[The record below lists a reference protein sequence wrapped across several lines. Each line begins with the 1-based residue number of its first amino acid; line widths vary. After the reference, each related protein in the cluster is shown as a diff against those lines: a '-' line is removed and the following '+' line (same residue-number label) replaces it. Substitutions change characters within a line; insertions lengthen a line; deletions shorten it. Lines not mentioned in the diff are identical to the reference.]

1 MVILARHDVQ
11 LLSPLDRWACNLAQP
26 RFSPTVLSVG
36 SQCDQRAWRSFNCT
50 SDLLYAVPRALVAA
64 FSQTIG
70 THAKGR
76 EHCCFSGGCLG
87 QGGHGCLNLL
97 APAMGAVGGSVASFV
112 AAGQVDFC
120 WPPMHFK
127 VSEWNH
133 NYHVP
138 QCTDLPGKKPGSIW
152 RCRIPAL
159 STGRPYQEKPTL
171 ETSLE
176 AHDGTRDVRERHRQA
191 RGSKPT

>member
-1 MVILARHDVQ
+1 MHSYFPFPLTTDPDLNLSPNPLTRYDMVILARHDVQ
-11 LLSPLDRWACNLAQP
+11 LLSPLDRWACSLAQP

-50 SDLLYAVPRALVAA
+50 SDLLYAVPRALFAA

-97 APAMGAVGGSVASFV
+97 APAMGAAGGTVASFV

-127 VSEWNH
+127 ASEWNH
-133 NYHVP
+133 SY
-138 QCTDLPGKKPGSIW
+138 
-152 RCRIPAL
+152 
-159 STGRPYQEKPTL
+159 
-171 ETSLE
+171 
-176 AHDGTRDVRERHRQA
+176 
-191 RGSKPT
+191 

>member
-1 MVILARHDVQ
+1 MAGLAEYRHSLPTY
-11 LLSPLDRWACNLAQP
+11 LL
-26 RFSPTVLSVG
+26 PTY
-36 SQCDQRAWRSFNCT
+36 
-50 SDLLYAVPRALVAA
+50 LL
-64 FSQTIG
+64 
-70 THAKGR
+70 TH
-76 EHCCFSGGCLG
+76 
-87 QGGHGCLNLL
+87 LL
-97 APAMGAVGGSVASFV
+97 THS
-112 AAGQVDFC
+112 QVDFC

-159 STGRPYQEKPTL
+159 STGRPYQEEPAL

-191 RGSKPT
+191 RGRKPT

>member
-1 MVILARHDVQ
+1 ML
-11 LLSPLDRWACNLAQP
+11 
-26 RFSPTVLSVG
+26 G
-36 SQCDQRAWRSFNCT
+36 
-50 SDLLYAVPRALVAA
+50 A
-64 FSQTIG
+64 FSRTIG
-70 THAKGR
+70 TRAAGR

>member
-1 MVILARHDVQ
+1 MVLARHDVQ
-11 LLSPLDRWACNLAQP
+11 LLSPLDRWACSLARP
-26 RFSPTVLSVG
+26 RPNPMTLSVG

-50 SDLLYAVPRALVAA
+50 SDLLYAVPRALLGA
-64 FSQTIG
+64 FSNTIG
-70 THAKGR
+70 TRAVGR

-97 APAMGAVGGSVASFV
+97 APAMGAASVASFV
-112 AAGQVDFC
+112 ADGQVDFC
-120 WPPMHFK
+120 WPPMRFK

-138 QCTDLPGKKPGSIW
+138 QCADLPGRKPGSIW

-159 STGRPYQEKPTL
+159 STGRPYQE
-171 ETSLE
+171 EIGGGRG
-176 AHDGTRDVRERHRQA
+176 ARH
-191 RGSKPT
+191 

>member
-1 MVILARHDVQ
+1 MVARYGMVTRTRTLTLSSTSTLTLTLTRYDMVILARHDVQ
-11 LLSPLDRWACNLAQP
+11 LLSPLDRWACSLAQP

-50 SDLLYAVPRALVAA
+50 SDLLYAVPRALLDA
-64 FSQTIG
+64 FSRTIG
-70 THAKGR
+70 TRAPGR

-97 APAMGAVGGSVASFV
+97 APAMGAAGGTVASFV

-127 VSEWNH
+127 ASEWNH
-133 NYHVP
+133 FF
-138 QCTDLPGKKPGSIW
+138 
-152 RCRIPAL
+152 
-159 STGRPYQEKPTL
+159 
-171 ETSLE
+171 
-176 AHDGTRDVRERHRQA
+176 
-191 RGSKPT
+191 